1 MLKKY
6 RIADV
11 AHRVVGLGS
20 VGTRAYLVLLF
31 GNGDSDPLFLQVKE
45 ATEPVHR
52 PFLSAALEE
61 FSHHGKRVVTGQA
74 ALQASTDV
82 MLGWTQIGRRPF
94 YVRQMKNMK
103 SSIPVEWLTGTA
115 FNFYSWA
122 CGAVLARAHARTT
135 DAAIIAGYC
144 GKSAALDDALA
155 IWAEVYADQTVLDHA
170 ALVKALKNDK
180 KVQALTKS

>member
-11 AHRVVGLGS
+11 AHRVVALGS

-45 ATEPVHR
+45 ATEPVRR
-52 PFLSAALEE
+52 PFISGALAE

-74 ALQASTDV
+74 ASTDV
-82 MLGWTQIGRRPF
+82 MLGWTQIGRLPF

-103 SSIPVEWLTGTA
+103 SSVPVEWLTGTA
-115 FNFYSWA
+115 FNFYGWA

-144 GKSAALDDALA
+144 GKSASLDDALA
-155 IWAEVYADQTVLDHA
+155 IWAEAYADQTVLDHA